1 MAGQRLIEELARDG
15 LVLKDGAWGTELHT
29 WLNDA
34 LAPQPAPAGTTSRDV
49 VLQAIRCGEP
59 PRLPYSFVEPLRSD
73 FFELAELERL
83 LDRLETGAPRRLGE
97 VYSDAWGVRRQVT
110 EGLFDRV
117 LDHPLADFAR
127 LDDHRLPD
135 VAGSQ
140 RFDRIA
146 PFVARA
152 NEAGKCVVAG
162 DPVLLFERASA
173 LLGFEALMV
182 APWKQRSRLEALL
195 DRLTQMTIDCI
206 ESFARLGG
214 VDAFMTWQ
222 DFGSQTQPAVSPEIF
237 RDIYAPRMARMVR
250 AAHEAGMHFIWHSCG
265 QIFDLIGEMIAMG
278 VDVVQLDQPRLL
290 GHARLAEAFGG
301 RICFWSAVDTQ
312 WAMSADRSDA
322 DLRAEVDAMIAPFRR
337 VGGGF
342 MARHYPQPH
351 DIGLSR
357 RFHEV
362 TAEAFL
368 EGASESGDA

>member
-1 MAGQRLIEELARDG
+1 MNPELRA
-15 LVLKDGAWGTELHT
+15 

-49 VLQAIRCGEP
+49 VRQAIRCEGP

-73 FFELAELERL
+73 FFELAELERR
-83 LDRLETGAPRRLGE
+83 LDRLETGAPQRLGE
-97 VYSDAWGVRRQVT
+97 VYTDAWGVRRQVA
-110 EGLFDRV
+110 EGLFDRI
-117 LDHPLADFAR
+117 LEHPLADLAR

-135 VAGSQ
+135 VAASQ

-152 NEAGKCVVAG
+152 HEAGKCVVAG

-195 DRLTQMTIDCI
+195 DRLTQMTLDCI
-206 ESFARLGG
+206 ESLARLQG

-265 QIFDLIGEMIAMG
+265 QIFDLLGEMIAMG

-301 RICFWSAVDTQ
+301 RICFWNAVDTQ
-312 WAMSADRSDA
+312 WSTSADRSDA
-322 DLRAEVDAMIAPFRR
+322 ELRAEVAAMIAAFRR
-337 VGGGF
+337 FRGGL
-342 MARHYPQPH
+342 MARHYPQPG

-362 TAEAFL
+362 TAAAFR
-368 EGASESGDA
+368 EGASEPGNA

>member
-1 MAGQRLIEELARDG
+1 M
-15 LVLKDGAWGTELHT
+15 
-29 WLNDA
+29 NDA
-34 LAPQPAPAGTTSRDV
+34 LAPQPAPAGTTSRDIV
-49 VLQAIRCGEP
+49 RQAIRCEGP
-59 PRLPYSFVEPLRSD
+59 PRLPYSLVEPRRSD

-83 LDRLETGAPRRLGE
+83 LDRLETGVPRRLGD
-97 VYSDAWGVRRQVT
+97 VYRDAWGVRRQVT
-110 EGLFDRV
+110 EGLFDPI
-117 LDHPLADFAR
+117 LDHPLADLAR
-127 LDDHRLPD
+127 LDDHNFPD
-135 VAGSQ
+135 LAGSQ
-140 RFDRIA
+140 RFTRIA

-195 DRLTQMTIDCI
+195 DRLTQMTLDCI
-206 ESFARLGG
+206 ESLARLQG

-265 QIFDLIGEMIAMG
+265 QIFDLLGEMIAMG

-301 RICFWSAVDTQ
+301 RICFWNAVDTQ
-312 WAMSADRSDA
+312 WSTSADRSDA
-322 DLRAEVDAMIAPFRR
+322 ELRAEVAAMIAAFRR
-337 VGGGF
+337 FRGGL
-342 MARHYPQPH
+342 MARHYPQPG

-362 TAEAFL
+362 TAAAFR
-368 EGASESGDA
+368 EGASEPGNA